1 MNTKSFETLE
11 NTMLSAYLKSKDI
24 SEDLKQEWYS
34 TILENKD
41 LFENTD
47 FDGIYHIVQ
56 SLAIEGI
63 DDDVVSATA
72 AMLAFD
78 NDIEPAMD
86 GCCSCFML
94 FAEKYM
100 ESKQVIP

>member
-11 NTMLSAYLKSKDI
+11 NTTLSAYLKSKDI
-24 SEDLKQEWYS
+24 PEALKQKWYN
-34 TILENKD
+34 TIIENKD
-41 LFENTD
+41 LFENAD

-63 DDDVVSATA
+63 DDDIVSATA
-72 AMLAFD
+72 ATLAFD

-94 FAEKYM
+94 FAKKYM
-100 ESKQVIP
+100 KSK

>member
-24 SEDLKQEWYS
+24 SEDIKQEWYS

-47 FDGIYHIVQ
+47 FDGIHHIVQ

-63 DDDVVSATA
+63 DDDVVNQTAFTIAT
-72 AMLAFD
+72 D
-78 NDIEPAMD
+78 NDIDIDPDKAAK
-86 GCCSCFML
+86 CFM
-94 FAEKYM
+94 M
-100 ESKQVIP
+100 HSKK

>member
-11 NTMLSAYLKSKDI
+11 NTTLSAYLKSKGI
-24 SEDLKQEWYS
+24 SESLKQEWYN
-34 TILENKD
+34 IIIDNKD
-41 LFENTD
+41 LLENTD
-47 FDGIYHIVQ
+47 FDGIYHMVQ

-72 AMLAFD
+72 ATLAFD

-86 GCCSCFML
+86 GGCSCFML
-94 FAEKYM
+94 FAKKYM
-100 ESKQVIP
+100 EPK